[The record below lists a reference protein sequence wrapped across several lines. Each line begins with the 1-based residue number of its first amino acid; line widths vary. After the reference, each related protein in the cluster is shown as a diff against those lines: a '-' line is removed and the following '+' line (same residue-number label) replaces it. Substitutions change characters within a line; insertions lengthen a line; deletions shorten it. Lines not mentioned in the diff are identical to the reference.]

1 MSCPPPR
8 PVPAARPGRTTA
20 ILRRL
25 PRRSARARRRRGLAL
40 VAAGAATVAWG
51 LVLAASTTR
60 AAPALATVVH
70 HQGFEAT
77 VLGLDQLVRRA
88 TTWARSAPAGASIT
102 AWPLPT
108 PAFDYRPTTPTDLR
122 DDTRAAMAWAVTSA
136 GPAPTRSAPP
146 PSCWCCTTCAAPSTP
161 TGGST
166 SNTLSTAQ
174 LAGFAGH
181 EGQVIAEAQAIKADA
196 LAHAARRGPL
206 RLVGR
211 RPRAPARRR
220 VWWWSRSPTGGAPPS
235 PGRRCRWPS
244 TGATLGLASA
254 TTGPDGRLSAALR
267 PARRLGHRRRRRAG
281 PSSTPGPWRPTPPCR
296 RGLRPRSLA
305 QRIVTPSWLTLT
317 AAADLAPPP
326 TTTTTTAQPTTST
339 TRSPITTT
347 TTRPRPTTTTST
359 TTVPT
364 TTVPTTTVP
373 TDHRPTTTTDCS
385 DDHHRVEPG
394 PGHRRAPQRP
404 ATHQP
409 HPGARDQRGDPS
421 TPGDRRLQPG
431 LGHGGPG
438 PAPDGLGAGGGGPR
452 TEPPGVVG
460 RLPRACLTMA
470 AGHR

>member
-1 MSCPPPR
+1 M
-8 PVPAARPGRTTA
+8 
-20 ILRRL
+20 
-25 PRRSARARRRRGLAL
+25 
-40 VAAGAATVAWG
+40 AAGAATVAWG

-77 VLGLDQLVRRA
+77 VLGWTSWYGDYDLGPIGDGWCIDHGL
-88 TTWARSAPAGASIT
+88 SAPDAS
-102 AWPLPT
+102 
-108 PAFDYRPTTPTDLR
+108 FGYRPTTPTDLR

-136 GPAPTRSAPP
+136 GPGADPVR
-146 PSCWCCTTCAAPSTP
+146 AAALMLVLHDLRGAEYPY
-161 TGGST
+161 GRLDV
-166 SNTLSTAQ
+166 NTLGTAQ
-174 LAGFAGH
+174 LAGFAGR

-206 RLVGR
+206 RLSVATQGTGPTSGLVVVSLTDGR
-211 RPRAPARRR
+211 
-220 VWWWSRSPTGGAPPS
+220 GAPVS
-235 PGRRCRWPS
+235 GASVSLAS

-254 TTGPDGRLSAALR
+254 TTGPDGRLSAPYAL
-267 PARRLGHRRRRRAG
+267 PAGWATGDDVTPAHFDARAVV
-281 PSSTPGPWRPTPPCR
+281 PDPTLSAWASSTVP
-296 RGLRPRSLA
+296 A

-347 TTRPRPTTTTST
+347 TTTRPRPTT

-373 TDHRPTTTTDCS
+373 TTTVL

-438 PAPDGLGAGGGGPR
+438 AAPDGLGAGGGGPR